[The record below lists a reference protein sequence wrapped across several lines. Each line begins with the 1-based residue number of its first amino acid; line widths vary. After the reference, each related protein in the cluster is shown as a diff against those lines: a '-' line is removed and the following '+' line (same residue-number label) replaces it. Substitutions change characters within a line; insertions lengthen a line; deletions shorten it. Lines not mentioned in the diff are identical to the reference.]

1 MSIAATIYELSSEP
15 LNDEVRAKDYE
26 LAHFFHYQN
35 PWWVGEGCPE
45 PLNDVDRTYYIDAL
59 RDSLPSGYSLVGEK
73 IILDN
78 PSLYWDDVV
87 QRLDDLSKQAKQKRV
102 DGQFYALGWWKNMVD
117 LQQDILIY
125 MRDTGELMTL
135 NEFLLFMIPH
145 LSFNES
151 GWKEFYIGSIFQ
163 GYE

>member
-1 MSIAATIYELSSEP
+1 MSTAATIYELSSEP
-15 LNDEVRAKDYE
+15 LDIEERTKDYE

-35 PWWVGEGCPE
+35 PWWVGEGSPE
-45 PLNDVDRTYYIDAL
+45 PIEDVDRTYYIDAL
-59 RDSLPSGYSLVGEK
+59 RDSLSSGYSLVGDK
-73 IILDN
+73 ITLNN
-78 PSLYWDDVV
+78 PAEYWNDTVK
-87 QRLDDLSKQAKQKRV
+87 RLEDLLQMAKQKHV
-102 DGQFYALGWWKNMVD
+102 DGHFYALGWWKNMVD

-125 MRDTGELMTL
+125 MRDTCELMTL